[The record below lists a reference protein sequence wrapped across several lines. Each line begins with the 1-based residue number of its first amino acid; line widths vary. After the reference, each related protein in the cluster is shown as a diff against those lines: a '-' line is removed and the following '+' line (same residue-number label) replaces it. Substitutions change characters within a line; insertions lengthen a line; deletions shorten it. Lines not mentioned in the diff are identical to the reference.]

1 MCLYFYL
8 DVSRLTILKIVVDFV
23 GAMWYSI
30 TIEGRERVLPLV
42 GTLGNHEEQFGC
54 RQAARR

>member
-30 TIEGRERVLPLV
+30 TIEREGILPLAR
-42 GTLGNHEEQFGC
+42 TLGNHEEQIGC
-54 RQAARR
+54 RQVARR

>member
-8 DVSRLTILKIVVDFV
+8 DVSRLTILKIVVDFM

-30 TIEGRERVLPLV
+30 TIERERALSLV
-42 GTLGNHEEQFGC
+42 RTLGNHEEQFGC
-54 RQAARR
+54 RQVARR

>member
-23 GAMWYSI
+23 DAMWYSI
-30 TIEGRERVLPLV
+30 TIEREEVLPPV
-42 GTLGNHEEQFGC
+42 RTLGNHEEQFGC
-54 RQAARR
+54 RQVARR